1 MVVGHDLAVL
11 GDDEARTQTLTRSG
25 GGAIL
30 TGQHV
35 LEPAAQFLGHAGGQ
49 LLLGHGLLLL
59 AGHFDEDDG
68 RGDGLDQVGIAARRD
83 RKRGRGGQRQ
93 HRRRGHRGA
102 QRKGGGAG
110 GFGKGLGHCM
120 LLAVHSVVPGAYL
133 DLRFYSALPCP
144 IQICEIAASGLHGR
158 RIWHNSSAILHEDTM
173 KLLVVEDDTTTSTYI
188 ARGLREEGHAVDV
201 VADGRDG
208 LVQATTG
215 QYDVL
220 ILDRMLPELD
230 GLTLLKTLRGAG
242 NTTPVLLLTAMG
254 AVEDRIDGLNAG
266 ADDYLV
272 KPFAFGELSA
282 RVNAL
287 ARRPQALEQETVL
300 RAGDL
305 TMDLISRRV
314 TRAGQEIDLLPRE
327 FALLEHLLRRKGRVQ
342 TRTMLLEAVWD
353 ISFDPMTNVV
363 ETHISRLRA
372 KVDRPFD
379 SELIQTVR
387 GAGYRI
393 DA

>member
-1 MVVGHDLAVL
+1 
-11 GDDEARTQTLTRSG
+11 
-25 GGAIL
+25 
-30 TGQHV
+30 
-35 LEPAAQFLGHAGGQ
+35 
-49 LLLGHGLLLL
+49 
-59 AGHFDEDDG
+59 
-68 RGDGLDQVGIAARRD
+68 
-83 RKRGRGGQRQ
+83 
-93 HRRRGHRGA
+93 
-102 QRKGGGAG
+102 
-110 GFGKGLGHCM
+110 
-120 LLAVHSVVPGAYL
+120 
-133 DLRFYSALPCP
+133 
-144 IQICEIAASGLHGR
+144 
-158 RIWHNSSAILHEDTM
+158 M
-173 KLLVVEDDTTTSTYI
+173 KLLVVEDDATTSTYI
-188 ARGLREEGHAVDV
+188 ARGLREEGHTVDV

-215 QYDVL
+215 AYDVL
-220 ILDRMLPELD
+220 ILDQMLPELD

-242 NTTPVLLLTAMG
+242 NKTPVLLLTAMG

-287 ARRPQALEQETVL
+287 ARRPQALEQETTL

-327 FALLEHLLRRKGRVQ
+327 FALLEHLLRRRGRVQ

-379 SELIQTVR
+379 TELIQTVR